1 MLRAI
6 LAVVGWLLGFHL
18 SAQTYV
24 NQAYALNIF
33 HQLDTGENGAGL
45 SIVDINNDGWED
57 ITFCNSNAMPSI
69 YLNGENGFVLMQPF
83 DQFDEEI
90 KQCNWVDYDN
100 DGWKDLVFT
109 SLRGPMRIYRNL
121 GNLTFQD
128 VTQLTGLS
136 FDGYETY
143 GNAWADYDRDG
154 DLDVYIANYN
164 GEAFGDPNIEN
175 FLYQN
180 NGNGTF
186 SDVTEYAGV
195 GDGATYSFLGV
206 WMYYDDDLWPDLFVS
221 NDRFE
226 SANSLYKNNGDGTFS
241 NVSEQADI
249 DYNILSMGVA
259 VDDFDN
265 DGDDDLYV
273 SNWTNNLHLRND
285 NGLFVNMADSFDT
298 DVDRFSWGAIFFDAN
313 NDGKKDIYVATAPHI
328 QTVGQDQILL
338 NNDTSFVT
346 ISDNAGLENEN
357 SITYGAACGDLNNDG
372 FVDIATINR
381 SPGFAKVWIANP
393 TNANWLK
400 VQLKGNLSNRDGI
413 GARIICYSALG
424 AQYQVVRCGESYLS
438 QHSLIEH
445 FGLDSVQTVDSVVV
459 YWPSG
464 VRDVWKR
471 IPTNQTLLLIEQGGF
486 EATLA
491 GEEYIIKCT
500 SDTLQL
506 QLACTL
512 CSLEQWSTGN
522 AQDTLLIAEAGT
534 IWATVSDTLGNRFY
548 TNQIW
553 IENYPTLPLAYSV
566 SQPICADDMAIVL
579 LTNPDVNELYW
590 IDDQQGVNGAWI
602 LTSGYHEIVRV
613 DSFACS
619 VSETI
624 SILWLQPIVG
634 NVTKSDLTCYGAADG
649 AISIDLTGGQPPYEW
664 IVGNDWMPN
673 LDSGSYFFQ
682 VTDALGCAW
691 QSQIMIV
698 EPEQL
703 LADITVSAPLCAEDG
718 FGQVEWNIEG
728 GIQPYWISD
737 TWASDLAVPIGDHSL
752 SVSDANGCEVNISF
766 EMPATVPISCT
777 LVVQDAIENAAN
789 GLVNCFV
796 TGGTEPY
803 SYWWSSG
810 SGNQPFADNL
820 PLGEYMLQVIDSNGC
835 SWDSLFSVLSV
846 SSVLATKQLPIL
858 FGPQPANDRILFNQ
872 MIYAAALYDISGR
885 IVKSFDQ
892 IISELD
898 VSDVPRGLY
907 FLSAKDNA
915 ERWHNLRFIVE

>member
-6 LAVVGWLLGFHL
+6 LAAVGWLLCSHP

-33 HQLDTGENGAGL
+33 HQLAAGENGAGL

-57 ITFCNSNAMPSI
+57 ITFCNSNDMPSI
-69 YLNGENGFVLMQPF
+69 YMNGENGFVLMQPF

-121 GNLTFQD
+121 GNLSFQD
-128 VTQLTGLS
+128 VTQFTGLN
-136 FDGYETY
+136 FDGFETY

-186 SDVTEYAGV
+186 TDVTAYAGV

-241 NVSEQADI
+241 NVSQLADI

-259 VDDFDN
+259 ADDFDN

-285 NGLFVNMADSFDT
+285 NGIFVNVAESLDT

-328 QTVGQDQILL
+328 QTVGQDQILI
-338 NNDTSFVT
+338 NNDTTFAT
-346 ISDNAGLENEN
+346 ISDNAGLTNE
-357 SITYGAACGDLNNDG
+357 SWITYGAASGDLNNDG
-372 FVDIATINR
+372 FVDIVTIDR
-381 SPGFAKVWIANP
+381 SPGFAKVWMASP

-400 VQLKGNLSNRDGI
+400 VQLQGNLSNRDGI
-413 GARIICYSALG
+413 GAKISCYSALG
-424 AQYQVVRCGESYLS
+424 AQHQVVRCGESYLS

-445 FGLDSVQTVDSVVV
+445 FGLDSLQTVDSLVVH
-459 YWPSG
+459 WPSG

-486 EATLA
+486 EAVLA
-491 GEEYIIKCT
+491 REEYRIKCA
-500 SDTLQL
+500 SDALQV
-506 QLACTL
+506 QLDCPI
-512 CSLEQWSTGN
+512 CSLQQWSNGITH
-522 AQDTLLIAEAGT
+522 DSLLISEPGML
-534 IWATVSDTLGNRFY
+534 WATVIDTLGNRFY
-548 TNQIW
+548 TNQIL
-553 IENYPTLPLAYSV
+553 IENYPTLPLAYNV
-566 SQPICADDMAIVL
+566 SQPTCADDMAIVT
-579 LTNPDVNELYW
+579 LTDTSLNEEYW
-590 IDDQQGVNGAWI
+590 IDDQQDISGSWS
-602 LTSGYHEIVRV
+602 LTSGYHQIVRI

-619 VSETI
+619 VSETFEII
-624 SILWLQPIVG
+624 SLQPIVG
-634 NVTKSDLTCYGAADG
+634 NVAKIDVTCTGTADG
-649 AISIDLTGGQPPYEW
+649 TISIDLAGGQPPYLW

-673 LDSGSYFFQ
+673 LGAGTYSFQ
-682 VTDALGCAW
+682 AIDALGCAW
-691 QSQIMIV
+691 QNQIEIE
-698 EPEQL
+698 EPPLL
-703 LADITVSAPLCAEDG
+703 LADISITSPTCAEDV
-718 FGQVEWNIEG
+718 FGQIEWNIMG
-728 GIQPYWISD
+728 GIAPYSISD
-737 TWASDLAVPIGDHSL
+737 TWDSDLEVPVGEHTVI
-752 SVSDANGCEVNISF
+752 VSDVNGCEVNISF
-766 EMPATVPISCT
+766 EMPAMEPISCALGIGWHRT
-777 LVVQDAIENAAN
+777 LFL
-789 GLVNCFV
+789 LV
-796 TGGTEPY
+796 
-803 SYWWSSG
+803 
-810 SGNQPFADNL
+810 
-820 PLGEYMLQVIDSNGC
+820 
-835 SWDSLFSVLSV
+835 
-846 SSVLATKQLPIL
+846 
-858 FGPQPANDRILFNQ
+858 
-872 MIYAAALYDISGR
+872 
-885 IVKSFDQ
+885 
-892 IISELD
+892 EL
-898 VSDVPRGLY
+898 
-907 FLSAKDNA
+907 
-915 ERWHNLRFIVE
+915 W